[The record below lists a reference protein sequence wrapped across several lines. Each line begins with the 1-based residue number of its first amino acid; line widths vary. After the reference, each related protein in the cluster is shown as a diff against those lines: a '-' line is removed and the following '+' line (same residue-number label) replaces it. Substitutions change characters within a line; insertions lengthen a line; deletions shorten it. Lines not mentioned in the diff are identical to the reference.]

1 MYISLK
7 NQILGNLNKYIK
19 QIIIKIKLID
29 IKLNLNIRKHEN
41 ITLINLLYEHFFKNL
56 DYIFI

>member
-7 NQILGNLNKYIK
+7 NQILGNLNKNIK
-19 QIIIKIKLID
+19 QIKIKIKLID

-41 ITLINLLYEHFFKNL
+41 ITLINLLYEYFFKNL